1 MYFIQLMMM
10 YNIGSFENV
19 DQFLMLIAKKYGKLK
34 KGGRPNMNQAA
45 KQILNDYIRWV
56 LLYIYKKVLFMCYE

>member
-1 MYFIQLMMM
+1 MM